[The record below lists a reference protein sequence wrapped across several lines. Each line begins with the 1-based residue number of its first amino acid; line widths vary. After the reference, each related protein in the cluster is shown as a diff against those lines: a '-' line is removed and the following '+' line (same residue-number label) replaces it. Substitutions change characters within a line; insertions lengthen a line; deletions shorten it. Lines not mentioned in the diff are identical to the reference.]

1 MDSNDTNID
10 FFPEIG
16 SPAQLRPANWSD
28 DMSMRS
34 KTVKVDQ
41 GDLNRWVRAM
51 APHLNVITTL

>member
-10 FFPEIG
+10 FIPEIG
-16 SPAQLRPANWSD
+16 SPAQLRPAIWSD

-41 GDLNRWVRAM
+41 GEGGAS
-51 APHLNVITTL
+51 HFQFFTY